1 MAAQRSRYIA
11 DLLQVHAEDLAFL
24 WGQRRD
30 ALASQRYTLREFNQL
45 GERIE
50 AHLQGLLIAPPAA
63 LTGLLQP
70 ALTSPDRDDAFAAAC
85 GLLRLEMP
93 DTTHAVVVEFARAG
107 GPTLA
112 GLRDA
117 LSFVRPAL
125 FAAEMQSAL
134 VHAKPL
140 TAASAAVV
148 LANHRLLDAAS
159 TRLTQLMEEDDAAVC
174 ELAWRAAQAA
184 DAIAPR
190 AAPAR
195 PHRQGLAHVAPGV
208 RRAAWAALAWSGD
221 PQTLPLLRQIA
232 AGRDAVAIR
241 WLAVLGTQDDAP
253 WLKQAVLTTEDPRE
267 RCALLARFG
276 HPMALNAL
284 LRWMKADDLAQA
296 AAAGEAFTR
305 ITGIDIRG
313 ERRTLPVPGDADEF
327 EREMAPDVWLPDAE
341 KARHLIER
349 RGNEWAAG
357 QRWCNG
363 VRLDGELSRETLV
376 QLDLE
381 ARWDA
386 AARAALAGR
395 PIAAPAPIH

>member
-1 MAAQRSRYIA
+1 MSAPRSRYIA

-30 ALASQRYTLREFNQL
+30 ALASQRYTLREFNEL

-50 AHLQGLLIAPPAA
+50 AHVQGLLVAPPEA
-63 LTGLLQP
+63 LAGLLRP
-70 ALTSPDRDDAFAAAC
+70 GLSSNDRDDAFAAAC
-85 GLLRLEMP
+85 GLLRLEQP
-93 DTTHAVVVEFARAG
+93 DTTQAVVVEFSRAA

-125 FAAEMQSAL
+125 FAAEMQSAF
-134 VHAKPL
+134 VQAKPI

-148 LANHRLLDAAS
+148 LANHRLLDATAL
-159 TRLTQLMEEDDAAVC
+159 RLAQFLQGDDAVVC
-174 ELAWRAAQAA
+174 ELAWRAALVA
-184 DAIAPR
+184 DAVSSNAAAPR
-190 AAPAR
+190 PY
-195 PHRQGLAHVAPGV
+195 RQGLAHAAPGV
-208 RRAAWAALAWSGD
+208 RQAAWAALAWSGD
-221 PQTLPLLRQIA
+221 PQTLPLLRQAA
-232 AGRDAVAIR
+232 AGGDAVAVH

-253 WLKQAVLTTEDPRE
+253 WLKQAVLASENPQQ

-284 LRWMKADDLAQA
+284 VRWMKGEDVAQA

-313 ERRTLPVPGDADEF
+313 ERRTLPVPDDADEF
-327 EREMAPDVWLPDAE
+327 EREMAPDVWMPNAE
-341 KARHLIER
+341 KARDLVER
-349 RGNEWAAG
+349 RGSEWASG

-363 VRLDGELSRETLV
+363 IRLDGELSREMLV

-395 PIAAPAPIH
+395 PISPPAPIH